1 MKKAR
6 MRCFK
11 PVWYNER
18 GQVTASVVSYSE
30 DGANDRADELEDE
43 GFEIIDVVEHKP
55 GVSAEEVE
63 GWFK

>member
-1 MKKAR
+1 VKKSTY
-6 MRCFK
+6 RCFK

-18 GQVTASVVSYSE
+18 GEVTASVVSYSE
-30 DGANDRADELEDE
+30 DGANDRADELEDQ

-55 GVSAEEVE
+55 GVSADEVE